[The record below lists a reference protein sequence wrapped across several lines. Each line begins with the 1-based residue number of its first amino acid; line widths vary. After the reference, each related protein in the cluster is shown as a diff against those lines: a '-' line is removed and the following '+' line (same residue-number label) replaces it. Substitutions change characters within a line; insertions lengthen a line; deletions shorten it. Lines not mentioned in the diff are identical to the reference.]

1 MVRVAAEVINTL
13 LIDAVPDND
22 SAIHMDREAN
32 I

>member
-1 MVRVAAEVINTL
+1 MVTVTTEVVNTL

-22 SAIHMDREAN
+22 SAIDMDWEAN